1 MLEPVFHE
9 VILEDQDLFA
19 TEEGWQALLH
29 LIPDNQI
36 RNDLKEEW
44 ENDPHRSSADKWQ
57 DFLDKIEG
65 TKGARSSVRPF
76 LPVLHIPSPSPLTLI
91 QFDAFARDG
100 NGYRR

>member
-76 LPVLHIPSPSPLTLI
+76 LPRSPHSVTLPSDTDFI
-91 QFDAFARDG
+91 
-100 NGYRR
+100 